1 MGFGGKNFA
10 EEEVDVGGDEG
21 MVVEVVGG
29 GAERDDGEVTVV
41 AAAAAEGEVEVDGG
55 GRMCGSGG
63 EGDCG

>member
-1 MGFGGKNFA
+1 MGFGGENFA

-21 MVVEVVGG
+21 MVVEVARG

-55 GRMCGSGG
+55 GRKCGSGE